1 MNKKKKI
8 IGFDPGLTTT
18 GWGLIENFKNREFYI
33 THGLIRSNEQKKLSI
48 RLNLIYENVF
58 QLVKKYSPDFIA
70 VEKIFSNKNP
80 SSTLKLGKARAII
93 FLVAGMCGIE
103 VFEYSPN
110 TVKKN
115 LVGYGHA
122 EKQQMIEMIKRFF
135 PDLKTIDHNAADA
148 LAVAICHSMHMQS
161 KINFIAPS

>member
-1 MNKKKKI
+1 M
-8 IGFDPGLTTT
+8 
-18 GWGLIENFKNREFYI
+18 IENFKNREFYI
-33 THGLIRSNEQKKLSI
+33 SHGLIRSNDQKKLSI

-93 FLVAGMCGIE
+93 FLVAGMCDIE

-161 KINFIAPS
+161 KINFLSPS

>member
-1 MNKKKKI
+1 
-8 IGFDPGLTTT
+8 
-18 GWGLIENFKNREFYI
+18 
-33 THGLIRSNEQKKLSI
+33 
-48 RLNLIYENVF
+48 
-58 QLVKKYSPDFIA
+58 
-70 VEKIFSNKNP
+70 
-80 SSTLKLGKARAII
+80 
-93 FLVAGMCGIE
+93 MCGIE

>member
-1 MNKKKKI
+1 MKNLI
-8 IGFDPGLTTT
+8 IGFDPGLNNT
-18 GWGLIENFKNREFYI
+18 GWGIIENLSNSEKYVN
-33 THGLIRSNEQKKLSI
+33 HGLISTKKDSPI
-48 RLNLIYENVF
+48 GQRLNMIYEGVSE
-58 QLVKKYSPDFIA
+58 LISKYSPESIA
-70 VEKIFSNKNP
+70 VEKIFSNRNP
-80 SSTLKLGKARAII
+80 QSTLKLGKARAII
-93 FLVAGMCGIE
+93 FLVAARFKVEI
-103 VFEYSPN
+103 FEYSPN

-161 KINFIAPS
+161 KINFLSPS